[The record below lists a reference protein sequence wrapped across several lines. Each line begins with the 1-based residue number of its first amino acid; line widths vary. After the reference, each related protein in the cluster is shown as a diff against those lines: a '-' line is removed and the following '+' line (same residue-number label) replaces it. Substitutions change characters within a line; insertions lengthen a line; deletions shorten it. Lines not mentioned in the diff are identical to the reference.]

1 MSFRPTLVRLAE
13 HARSPLI
20 RFPDRKASHAHP
32 ATAHPCAPQSVID
45 SFSRF
50 QDAQQNPQLV
60 NSSNSSYGGSPT
72 PGGNPAR
79 AGEGSGSAAASAS
92 GSAAGAGK
100 GEGRGAVDELPAW
113 LRRTRP
119 EEDEIEAVMS
129 GGAST
134 TPEITRAFKQRWYTP
149 QF

>member
-1 MSFRPTLVRLAE
+1 MSFRSTVVRLAE
-13 HARSPLI
+13 HARTPLI
-20 RFPDRKASHAHP
+20 RFPDRKSSHAHP

-79 AGEGSGSAAASAS
+79 AGQGEGRAAASSGSGSGAS
-92 GSAAGAGK
+92 GGGAK
-100 GEGRGAVDELPAW
+100 GAAVDELPAW

>member
-1 MSFRPTLVRLAE
+1 MSLRSTVVRLAE
-13 HARSPLI
+13 HARTPLI
-20 RFPDRKASHAHP
+20 RFPDRKSSHAHAP
-32 ATAHPCAPQSVID
+32 TAHPCAPQSVID

-50 QDAQQNPQLV
+50 QDAQQQNPQLV

-72 PGGNPAR
+72 PGGNPAAAR
-79 AGEGSGSAAASAS
+79 AGSSSSGSGSGTGAGASA
-92 GSAAGAGK
+92 GGK
-100 GEGRGAVDELPAW
+100 GGAVDELPAW